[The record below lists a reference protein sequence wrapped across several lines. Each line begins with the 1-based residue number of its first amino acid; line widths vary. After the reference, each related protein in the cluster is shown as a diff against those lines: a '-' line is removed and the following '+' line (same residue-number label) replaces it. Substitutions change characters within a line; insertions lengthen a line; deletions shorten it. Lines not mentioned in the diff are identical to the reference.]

1 MENVL
6 KILLIED
13 DNDDIE
19 LLQNALQDN
28 GVTNQ
33 MYVIKDGGLVAGYLE
48 TTQEVPDII
57 VMDFNLPKVHGR
69 DILKHIKQ
77 IDSFQNIPL
86 IILTTSSSQDDIA
99 YSYKEGANK
108 YLIKPTTIQGINN
121 VIEVIIE
128 LAANE

>member
-33 MYVIKDGGLVAGYLE
+33 MHVIKDGGLVADYLE
-48 TTQEVPDII
+48 TAKEIPDII

-77 IDSFQNIPL
+77 INNFQNIPL
-86 IILTTSSSQDDIA
+86 IILTTSSSQDDIT

-128 LAANE
+128 LADN

>member
-33 MYVIKDGGLVAGYLE
+33 MHVIKDGGLVASYLE
-48 TTQEVPDII
+48 TIQEVPDII
-57 VMDFNLPKVHGR
+57 IMDFNLPKVHGR

-77 IDSFQNIPL
+77 IDNFQNIPL

-128 LAANE
+128 LADN

>member
-33 MYVIKDGGLVAGYLE
+33 MHVIKDGGLVAGYLE
-48 TTQEVPDII
+48 TAQEIPDII

-77 IDSFQNIPL
+77 IDNFQNIPL
-86 IILTTSSSQDDIA
+86 IILTTSSSQDDIT

-108 YLIKPTTIQGINN
+108 YLIKPTTIQGINH
-121 VIEVIIE
+121 VIESIIE
-128 LAANE
+128 LASNN